1 MPAPSSCGADA
12 VAQTFPLI
20 VRRELRLALRRKGD
34 VLNVLVFFVVV
45 ASLFPLGVGPE
56 PNQLRAMAA
65 GVVWIAA
72 LLAAVLSL
80 PRLFAADYADGTLEQ
95 MLVSPR
101 PLVIIVLAKAAA
113 HWLLTGLPLAL
124 AAPLIG
130 LQYDLPAGALGVLL
144 GSLLIGTPVL
154 SLLGAAGA
162 ALTLGVRGGGA
173 LLGLLVLPLF
183 VPVLVFGAG
192 AVTASLIGI
201 NPSAHLSLLGAFLAV
216 SSLVGPWAACAA
228 LRVALD

>member
-1 MPAPSSCGADA
+1 MQQAFA
-12 VAQTFPLI
+12 FI

-65 GVVWIAA
+65 GVAWIAA
-72 LLAAVLSL
+72 LLAALLSL

-95 MLVSPR
+95 MLVSR
-101 PLVIIVLAKAAA
+101 QPLAVIVLAKTAA

-130 LQYDLPAGALGVLL
+130 LQYDLPANALWVLL
-144 GSLLIGTPVL
+144 ASLLIGTPVL

-192 AVTASLIGI
+192 AVTATLIGI

>member
-1 MPAPSSCGADA
+1 MTGFLA
-12 VAQTFPLI
+12 VL
-20 VRRELRLALRRKGD
+20 RREWQVALRRKGD

-72 LLAAVLSL
+72 LLAALLSL
-80 PRLFAADYADGTLEQ
+80 PRLFAADHVDGTLEQ
-95 MLVSPR
+95 MLVAPQ
-101 PLVIIVLAKAAA
+101 PLAIIVLAKIAA
-113 HWLLTGLPLAL
+113 HWLTTGLPLAI

-130 LQYDLPAGALGVLL
+130 LQYDLPADALAVLL
-144 GSLLIGTPVL
+144 ASLLIGTPVL

-216 SSLVGPWAACAA
+216 SSIVGPWAACAA

>member
-1 MPAPSSCGADA
+1 MTGFLAI
-12 VAQTFPLI
+12 L
-20 VRRELRLALRRKGD
+20 RRELQIALRRKGD
-34 VLNVLVFFVVV
+34 ALNVLVFFVVV

-56 PNQLRAMAA
+56 PNQLRAMGA
-65 GVVWIAA
+65 GVAWIAA
-72 LLAAVLSL
+72 LLAALLSL
-80 PRLFAADYADGTLEQ
+80 PRLFAADHADGTLEQ
-95 MLVSPR
+95 MLVSPQ
-101 PLVIIVLAKAAA
+101 PLAVVVLAKIAA

-124 AAPLIG
+124 VAPLIG
-130 LQYDLPAGALGVLL
+130 LQYGLPADALCILL
-144 GSLLIGTPVL
+144 VSLLLGTPVL

-192 AVTASLIGI
+192 AVAASMSGLD
-201 NPSAHLSLLGAFLAV
+201 PATHLSLLGAFLAV
-216 SSLVGPWAACAA
+216 SSLTGPWAACAA

>member
-1 MPAPSSCGADA
+1 MTGFLA
-12 VAQTFPLI
+12 VL
-20 VRRELRLALRRKGD
+20 RRELQVALRRKGD

-45 ASLFPLGVGPE
+45 ASVIPLGVGPE

-72 LLAAVLSL
+72 LLAALLSL
-80 PRLFAADYADGTLEQ
+80 PRLFAADHLDGTLEQ
-95 MLVSPR
+95 MLVSPQ
-101 PLVIIVLAKAAA
+101 PLAVIVLSKIAA
-113 HWLLTGLPLAL
+113 HWLTTGLPLAI

-130 LQYDLPAGALGVLL
+130 LQYDLPADALAVLL
-144 GSLLIGTPVL
+144 ASLLIGTPVL

-183 VPVLVFGAG
+183 VPVMVFGAG
-192 AVTASLIGI
+192 AVTSSLIGI

-216 SSLVGPWAACAA
+216 SSIVGPWAACAA

>member
-1 MPAPSSCGADA
+1 MTGFLT
-12 VAQTFPLI
+12 VLL
-20 VRRELRLALRRKGD
+20 RELRIALRRKGD
-34 VLNVLVFFVVV
+34 VLNVLVFFVVI

-56 PNQLRAMAA
+56 PNQLRAMGA

-72 LLAAVLSL
+72 LLAALLSL

-95 MLVSPR
+95 MLVSPQ
-101 PLVIIVLAKAAA
+101 PLAVIVLAKIAA
-113 HWLLTGLPLAL
+113 HWLLTGLPLVL
-124 AAPLIG
+124 VAPLIG
-130 LQYDLPAGALGVLL
+130 LQYGLPADAFGVLL

-154 SLLGAAGA
+154 SLLGAAGS

-173 LLGLLVLPLF
+173 LLGLLVLPLL

-192 AVTASLIGI
+192 AVSTTMSGLDPTAQ
-201 NPSAHLSLLGAFLAV
+201 LSLLGAFLAV
-216 SSLVGPWAACAA
+216 SSLIGPWAACAA

>member
-1 MPAPSSCGADA
+1 MTGFLA
-12 VAQTFPLI
+12 VL
-20 VRRELRLALRRKGD
+20 RRELQVALRRKGD

-72 LLAAVLSL
+72 LLAALLSL
-80 PRLFAADYADGTLEQ
+80 PRLFAADHIDGTLEQ
-95 MLVSPR
+95 MLVA
-101 PLVIIVLAKAAA
+101 PLPLAVIVLAKIAA
-113 HWLLTGLPLAL
+113 HWLTTGLPLAI

-130 LQYDLPAGALGVLL
+130 LQYDLPADALAILL
-144 GSLLIGTPVL
+144 ASLLIGTPVL

-216 SSLVGPWAACAA
+216 SSIVGPWAACAA

>member
-1 MPAPSSCGADA
+1 MPQG
-12 VAQTFPLI
+12 FPLV

-95 MLVSPR
+95 MLVSPQ
-101 PLVIIVLAKAAA
+101 PLIVVVLAKAAA

-144 GSLLIGTPVL
+144 ASLLIGTPVL

-192 AVTASLIGI
+192 AVTATLIGI

-216 SSLVGPWAACAA
+216 SSLIGPWAACAA

>member
-1 MPAPSSCGADA
+1 VTNAFFLVLG
-12 VAQTFPLI
+12 
-20 VRRELRLALRRKGD
+20 RELRIVLRRKGD
-34 VLNVLVFFVVV
+34 ALNVLVFFVVV
-45 ASLFPLGVGPE
+45 ASLFPFGVGPE
-56 PNQLRAMAA
+56 PNQLRAMGA

-80 PRLFAADYADGTLEQ
+80 PRLFAADHADGTLEQ
-95 MLVSPR
+95 MLVAPQ
-101 PLVIIVLAKAAA
+101 PLLVIVLAKTAA
-113 HWLLTGLPLAL
+113 HWLLTGLPLTL
-124 AAPLIG
+124 VAPVIG
-130 LQYDLPAGALGVLL
+130 LQYGVPGDALAILL
-144 GSLLIGTPVL
+144 ASLLIGTPVL
-154 SLLGAAGA
+154 SLIGAAGA

-192 AVTASLIGI
+192 AVMATLTGI

>member
-1 MPAPSSCGADA
+1 MGAFGL
-12 VAQTFPLI
+12 V
-20 VRRELRLALRRKGD
+20 VRRDLRLALRRKGD

-45 ASLFPLGVGPE
+45 ASLFPLAVGPE
-56 PNQLRAMAA
+56 PNQLRAIGA
-65 GVVWIAA
+65 GVVWVGA

-80 PRLFAADYADGTLEQ
+80 PRLFAADHADGTLEQ
-95 MLVSPR
+95 LLLAPQ
-101 PLVIIVLAKAAA
+101 PLAVVVLAKCSA

-124 AAPLIG
+124 AAPVLG
-130 LQYDLPAGALGVLL
+130 LQYGLPAPALCVLL
-144 GSLLIGTPVL
+144 ASLLLGTPIL

-162 ALTLGVRGGGA
+162 ALTLGVRSSSA
-173 LLGLLVLPLF
+173 LVALLVLPLY

-192 AVTASLIGI
+192 AVDAALGGLAY
-201 NPSAHLSLLGAFLAV
+201 SAQLSLLGAFLAV

>member
-1 MPAPSSCGADA
+1 VLQVFS
-12 VAQTFPLI
+12 FI

-34 VLNVLVFFVVV
+34 ALNVLVFFVVV

-95 MLVSPR
+95 MLVAPQ
-101 PLVIIVLAKAAA
+101 PLIVVVLAKAAA

-144 GSLLIGTPVL
+144 ASLLIGTPVL

-192 AVTASLIGI
+192 AVTATLIGI

-216 SSLVGPWAACAA
+216 SSLIGPWAACAA

>member
-1 MPAPSSCGADA
+1 VNRAFLD
-12 VAQTFPLI
+12 VLQRDLRIAQ
-20 VRRELRLALRRKGD
+20 RRKGD

-72 LLAAVLSL
+72 LLAALLSL
-80 PRLFAADYADGTLEQ
+80 PRLFAADHVDGTLEQ
-95 MLVSPR
+95 MLVAPQ
-101 PLVIIVLAKAAA
+101 PLASIVLAKIAA
-113 HWLLTGLPLAL
+113 HWLTTGLPLAI

-130 LQYDLPAGALGVLL
+130 LQYDLPADALAILL
-144 GSLLIGTPVL
+144 ASLLIGTPVL

-216 SSLVGPWAACAA
+216 SSIVGPWAACAA

>member
-1 MPAPSSCGADA
+1 MTGFLA
-12 VAQTFPLI
+12 VLH
-20 VRRELRLALRRKGD
+20 RELQIALRRKGD
-34 VLNVLVFFVVV
+34 ALNVLVFFVVV

-56 PNQLRAMAA
+56 PGQLRAMAA
-65 GVVWIAA
+65 GVAWIAA
-72 LLAAVLSL
+72 LLAALLSL

-95 MLVSPR
+95 MLVSPQ
-101 PLVIIVLAKAAA
+101 PLAVVVLAKIAA

-124 AAPLIG
+124 VAPLIG
-130 LQYDLPAGALGVLL
+130 LQYDLPTSALWVLL
-144 GSLLIGTPVL
+144 LSLLVGTPVL

-201 NPSAHLSLLGAFLAV
+201 SPSAHLSLLGAFLAV

>member
-1 MPAPSSCGADA
+1 VRRAFTS
-12 VAQTFPLI
+12 VL
-20 VRRELRLALRRKGD
+20 RRELQVALRRKGD

-65 GVVWIAA
+65 GVAWIAA

-95 MLVSPR
+95 MLVSPQ
-101 PLVIIVLAKAAA
+101 PLAVVVLAKAAA

-130 LQYDLPAGALGVLL
+130 LQYDLRADALGVLL
-144 GSLLIGTPVL
+144 ASLLIGTPVL

-192 AVTASLIGI
+192 AVTASLTGI

>member
-1 MPAPSSCGADA
+1 M
-12 VAQTFPLI
+12 
-20 VRRELRLALRRKGD
+20 
-34 VLNVLVFFVVV
+34 
-45 ASLFPLGVGPE
+45 
-56 PNQLRAMAA
+56 
-65 GVVWIAA
+65 
-72 LLAAVLSL
+72 LLAPQPLAV
-80 PRLFAADYADGTLEQ
+80 
-95 MLVSPR
+95 V
-101 PLVIIVLAKAAA
+101 VLAKTAA

-124 AAPLIG
+124 ASPVIG
-130 LQYDLPAGALGVLL
+130 LQYGVPGDALLILL
-144 GSLLIGTPVL
+144 ASLLIGTPVL
-154 SLLGAAGA
+154 SLIGAAGA

-192 AVTASLIGI
+192 AVTATLTGI

>member
-1 MPAPSSCGADA
+1 MPSAFS
-12 VAQTFPLI
+12 LLL
-20 VRRELRLALRRKGD
+20 RRDLQIALRRKGD
-34 VLNVLVFFVVV
+34 VLNVLMFFVVV

-56 PNQLRAMAA
+56 SNQLRAMAA

-72 LLAAVLSL
+72 LLAALLSL
-80 PRLFAADYADGTLEQ
+80 PRVFAADHADGTLEQ
-95 MLVSPR
+95 MLASPQ
-101 PLVIIVLAKAAA
+101 PLAVVVLAKIAA
-113 HWLLTGLPLAL
+113 HWLTTGLPLAI

-130 LQYDLPAGALGVLL
+130 LQYDLPAEALAILL
-144 GSLLIGTPVL
+144 ASLLIGTPVL

-192 AVTASLIGI
+192 AVTASLTGI
-201 NPSAHLSLLGAFLAV
+201 NPAAHLSLLGAFLAV
-216 SSLVGPWAACAA
+216 SSIVGPWAACAA

>member
-1 MPAPSSCGADA
+1 VNRAFLD
-12 VAQTFPLI
+12 VLQRDLRIAQ
-20 VRRELRLALRRKGD
+20 RRKGD

-72 LLAAVLSL
+72 LLAALLSL
-80 PRLFAADYADGTLEQ
+80 PRLFAADHVDGTLEQ
-95 MLVSPR
+95 MLVAPQ
-101 PLVIIVLAKAAA
+101 PLAMIVLAKIAA
-113 HWLLTGLPLAL
+113 HWLTTGLPLAI

-130 LQYDLPAGALGVLL
+130 LQYDLPADALAILL
-144 GSLLIGTPVL
+144 ASLLIGTPVL

-216 SSLVGPWAACAA
+216 SSIVGPWAACAA